1 MAIVFGWNS
10 FKIRDFTLEEIGI
23 HKKAEPGITLEVRQA
38 YFFFFWVPF
47 FGLGK
52 RWVVRKGDKTY
63 EMPDEIKTLAKKTL
77 TNVKTPWYTYAG
89 PLAIVLSI
97 FLFWVFTEYEQMQSH
112 KRSVAA
118 FNAQTEVLKYKLQHI
133 TTNDFI
139 TVQEKDKDDYSGTT
153 LYLKV
158 EDIKGDEILV
168 TPVEVLSQTPMIIE
182 EQYNKYA
189 GSTPSV
195 KLSYKTLLAGLP
207 TGYDAAYGPTA
218 SKQAVNLLNDQHR
231 YLIRDVVRHFGPIIK
246 DGHTGFYGSDASL
259 RFYNEGWPATI
270 TAIKTLVGSADWSEN
285 INKEFPG
292 SQSEYNSNEFFL
304 TGKNFRYGEPYKFV
318 MTLKDTAGHVHQ
330 IEVEGNKKDKI
341 IKEI

>member
-10 FKIRDFTLEEIGI
+10 FKIRDFSLEEIGI

-47 FGLGK
+47 FSLGK

-89 PLAIVLSI
+89 PLAIAMAI
-97 FLFWVFTEYEQMQSH
+97 FLFWVIIVYEQKQSH
-112 KRSVAA
+112 KKAVAT
-118 FNAQTEVLKYKLQHI
+118 FNAETEVLKYRLQRI

-139 TVQEKDKDDYSGTT
+139 TLQEKDQDYYGPT
-153 LYLKV
+153 LYMKV
-158 EDIKGDEILV
+158 ENINDDVLMV
-168 TPVEVLSQTPMIIE
+168 TPVNINNGDPMSIE
-182 EQYNKYA
+182 ARYTKLA
-189 GSTPSV
+189 GSVPSV
-195 KLSYKTLLAGLP
+195 KMSYRALLTAVP
-207 TGYDAAYGPTA
+207 TEYDAAYGPKA
-218 SKQAVNLLNDQHR
+218 PEVAVNLLNDGHR
-231 YLIRDVVRHFGPIIK
+231 YIVREVVRHFGPIIK
-246 DGHTGFYGSDASL
+246 DGHTGYYGSDARL

-270 TAIKTLVGSADWSEN
+270 TAIKTLVGGADWSEN

-304 TGKNFRYGEPYKFV
+304 TGKNFSYGQPYKFV

-341 IKEI
+341 IKEL